1 MRNVLTLFLFAFI
14 VFKSEAQK
22 KDTLYIISKENSDT
36 IIKNHSISDNYIVGT
51 SWLTNSPKMITLRG
65 LGLSPQNIKSTC
77 LQDNYEKGIRFM
89 RMIGAIAPMVG
100 LLGTVIGMID
110 SFEIISQSNEPV
122 APAQIAGGMKLAMFT
137 TAYGLIIAIPCLFFA
152 YLFTRMSERRIS
164 YFQKMLNRKSL
175 EIDGATI
182 A

>member
-1 MRNVLTLFLFAFI
+1 MELSDILATMGSMLYPLLTLSLLALFFILERAF
-14 VFKSEAQK
+14 FFGTLNK
-22 KDTLYIISKENSDT
+22 KEDGEDLSTLQNALDNNKNLAKE
-36 IIKNHSISDNYIVGT
+36 
-51 SWLTNSPKMITLRG
+51 LRDEIMSHH
-65 LGLSPQNIKSTC
+65 LVSF
-77 LQDNYEKGIRFM
+77 QDNYEKGIRFM